1 MPKTTGK
8 SHSVRLHSS
17 ETLGLFGTSNK
28 KLEGNSEVS
37 NPVQQL
43 PFTEWETKAQ
53 RNWSM
58 VTHRVNDRS
67 RQGPIYPVTHPS
79 AHSTLCPLS
88 EIFMMRERGQSG
100 VGPDVNLSVTCVLC
114 QACPSHPMR
123 PSPLTPPLLSHHL
136 LKGILFGLTS
146 GWSVDHGLI
155 SCLFL

>member
-1 MPKTTGK
+1 MPEATGK

-37 NPVQQL
+37 NPVRQL
-43 PFTEWETKAQ
+43 RFTEWETKAQ
-53 RNWSM
+53 GNWSM
-58 VTHRVNDRS
+58 VTHRINDRS

-79 AHSTLCPLS
+79 AHSTLPALRDFRD
-88 EIFMMRERGQSG
+88 EGKRGQSG
-100 VGPDVNLSVTCVLC
+100 VGPEVNLSVTCVLC

-123 PSPLTPPLLSHHL
+123 PSPLTPPLLSHPL

-155 SCLFL
+155 SCLLL